1 MLGIRR
7 WRPRRR
13 LSRRWHCGRRLQ
25 QQWRTRLALGRCRV
39 AAAAR
44 ARRGGLAAARR
55 HLLVRELV
63 CWRCGSGGEGAVR
76 GGELHGA
83 CAAAQSPAAA
93 RPRTLC
99 AHAAAASASA
109 PAACWLLAQLA
120 RARAAAAAAARP
132 PRASRAPAACPS
144 TPGSQVRAFALH
156 ATAFASR
163 NALQLC
169 FPILRQSAVAALY
182 SAFYCWRSAC
192 VSPNSL
198 LLGAAE
204 GHGDARVERVA

>member
-1 MLGIRR
+1 MVR
-7 WRPRRR
+7 W
-13 LSRRWHCGRRLQ
+13 W
-25 QQWRTRLALGRCRV
+25 
-39 AAAAR
+39 
-44 ARRGGLAAARR
+44 
-55 HLLVRELV
+55 
-63 CWRCGSGGEGAVR
+63 CGSVGEGTVR

-83 CAAAQSPAAA
+83 CAAPRSPAEA

-132 PRASRAPAACPS
+132 SRASRAPAACPS
-144 TPGSQVRAFALH
+144 TPSRQIRAFALH

-163 NALQLC
+163 SALQLG
-169 FPILRQSAVAALY
+169 FPALRPSAAAASY
-182 SAFYCWRSAC
+182 SAFSCWRSAC

-204 GHGDARVERVA
+204 GHGDARVEHVAQLTEDDAVLVRSASGAPRAPSRRARGGKTDRACTRMLNESPQGTRARDVP